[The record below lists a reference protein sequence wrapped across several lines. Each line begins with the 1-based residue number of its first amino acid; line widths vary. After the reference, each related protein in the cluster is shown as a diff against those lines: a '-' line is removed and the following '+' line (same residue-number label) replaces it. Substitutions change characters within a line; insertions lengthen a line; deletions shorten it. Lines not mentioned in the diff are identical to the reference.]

1 MVKIKTN
8 LKISNNGVDVEKG
21 EHLITAG
28 GSTSWYSQSLWH
40 SVWGFHKNLEIDLP
54 HDQAIALMGQRDLHP
69 TTEILAHPCSLF
81 SVHNSQKM
89 KQPRYHHVLNEK

>member
-28 GSTSWYSQSLWH
+28 GSTSWYSQSLWQ
-40 SVWGFHKNLEIDLP
+40 SVWGGSIKIW
-54 HDQAIALMGQRDLHP
+54 
-69 TTEILAHPCSLF
+69 
-81 SVHNSQKM
+81 K
-89 KQPRYHHVLNEK
+89 